1 METNLAQCFIFLV
14 IGMGITYLFPKVM
27 NLFMG
32 KESNDL
38 SKHSHEEKHDINTN
52 VVNVQP
58 QQVSSAK
65 DDKKVVAAI
74 TAAIKYHTE
83 S

>member
-1 METNLAQCFIFLV
+1 METNAAECFIFLV

-27 NLFMG
+27 KLFMS

-38 SKHSHEEKHDINTN
+38 NKHFHEEKHDINSQAEIQAN
-52 VVNVQP
+52 NK
-58 QQVSSAK
+58 K
-65 DDKKVVAAI
+65 DDKRVIAAI

-83 S
+83 G